1 MSWWCSLGSVPPRFA
16 AQTLPWARSTRSY
29 TAFRHWAGTSH
40 FDMHSPPHTGAQA
53 FRVGGT
59 GSLQCRRIGSVA
71 DRSSRVGWCRVGL
84 QSRVLCVQAWA
95 KASLG
100 AHLRAAEAVNQ
111 RLKAVAYVLQV
122 SQHTYGTS
130 QYVDLRVVGVL
141 QASCVPTL
149 DVTQGVGG

>member
-1 MSWWCSLGSVPPRFA
+1 M
-16 AQTLPWARSTRSY
+16 
-29 TAFRHWAGTSH
+29 
-40 FDMHSPPHTGAQA
+40 
-53 FRVGGT
+53 
-59 GSLQCRRIGSVA
+59 
-71 DRSSRVGWCRVGL
+71 GL

-111 RLKAVAYVLQV
+111 RLKAVAYVLQF